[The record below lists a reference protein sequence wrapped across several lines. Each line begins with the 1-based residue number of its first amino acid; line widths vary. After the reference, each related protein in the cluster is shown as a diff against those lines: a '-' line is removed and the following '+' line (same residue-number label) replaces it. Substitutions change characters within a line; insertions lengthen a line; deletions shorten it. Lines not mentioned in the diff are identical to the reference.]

1 MPVVIDCGNTI
12 FKHAI
17 FLTLRLVGICN
28 AKVNNKFKK
37 SFSGTNGSD
46 KLLVI

>member
-1 MPVVIDCGNTI
+1 MPVVVDCGNTI

-37 SFSGTNGSD
+37 
-46 KLLVI
+46 KAKYLVNSLN